1 MMDDHPGEPADNAG
15 ALFPGLPLVEAE
27 AAHPSPDRPIVPPA
41 RNGSRVL
48 LGTSLVLIA
57 LNLRPV
63 FSSLAALLPE
73 IERSTGLEPGAAS
86 LMTTLPVLCLGVFAP
101 FAPRL
106 ARRFGDERTIL
117 VLLAVLGLGTAL
129 RGLGSIPFLLAG
141 ATLAGASIA
150 VVNVL
155 LPGLVKRDF
164 PDRIAPMTGLF
175 TMALSAG
182 AAAAA
187 GFTVP
192 IAQSLKGDWALAL
205 ASWAVPVVL
214 VFVLWAPQALHA
226 VKVRPGTRAQGPG
239 LWRNKLAWQVTFFM
253 GLQSALAY
261 CIFGYLAPILRE
273 RGMSGASAGLVV
285 SVSVLVQCAACLL
298 APTVAMR
305 RPDQR
310 VVNAAFFALACG
322 GLLACMFAPLS
333 GIWLWAILQGF
344 GQGGLIALAMT
355 AIVLRS
361 PDAFVTARLSGMA
374 QSVGYTLASL
384 APLLVGVLR
393 GATGS
398 YAAVAG
404 LFVAISLLGAWSGI
418 GAGRAI
424 EITPGPERRRA
435 GG

>member
-1 MMDDHPGEPADNAG
+1 M
-15 ALFPGLPLVEAE
+15 
-27 AAHPSPDRPIVPPA
+27 
-41 RNGSRVL
+41 
-48 LGTSLVLIA
+48 
-57 LNLRPV
+57 
-63 FSSLAALLPE
+63 
-73 IERSTGLEPGAAS
+73 
-86 LMTTLPVLCLGVFAP
+86 
-101 FAPRL
+101 
-106 ARRFGDERTIL
+106 
-117 VLLAVLGLGTAL
+117 
-129 RGLGSIPFLLAG
+129 
-141 ATLAGASIA
+141 
-150 VVNVL
+150 
-155 LPGLVKRDF
+155 
-164 PDRIAPMTGLF
+164 
-175 TMALSAG
+175 
-182 AAAAA
+182 
-187 GFTVP
+187 
-192 IAQSLKGDWALAL
+192 
-205 ASWAVPVVL
+205 PVVL

-226 VKVRPGTRAQGPG
+226 VKVRPGTRAQGAG

-298 APTVAMR
+298 APTIAMR